1 MDGEVAGEGLSP
13 GTPSWTQPH
22 HGLVHFPNPIPKG
35 VERFLKA
42 EVREICED
50 EQGSHLKVCVSEEAT
65 ESQRLSL
72 SLYRF
77 RILDSEES
85 RQSGKVPQW
94 RMKDGGRETERERK
108 RENEYEYGAIDR

>member
-1 MDGEVAGEGLSP
+1 MLGGFSKQ
-13 GTPSWTQPH
+13 T
-22 HGLVHFPNPIPKG
+22 
-35 VERFLKA
+35 

-65 ESQRLSL
+65 ESQCLSL

>member
-1 MDGEVAGEGLSP
+1 MDLC
-13 GTPSWTQPH
+13 T
-22 HGLVHFPNPIPKG
+22 FPT
-35 VERFLKA
+35 RFQKVLRGFSKQT